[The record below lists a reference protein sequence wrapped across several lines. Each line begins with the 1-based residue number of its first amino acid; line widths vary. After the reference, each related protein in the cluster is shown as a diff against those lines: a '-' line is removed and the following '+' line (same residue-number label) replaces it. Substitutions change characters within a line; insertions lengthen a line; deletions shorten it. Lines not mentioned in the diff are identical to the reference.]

1 MTRSTCLIGTLVL
14 AAMVSYGAAVSS
26 QTAPPAS
33 SGSAQTPPPAPQTQG
48 QSEISLIISADALAP
63 PRYAVPDFLALSS
76 DAETMAAA
84 KTISQVLWDDLE
96 FEREFYTIPR
106 DTYRTIPA
114 ATSAN
119 ANDIPFDR
127 WRELGA
133 DGLVI
138 GTVQKTGDGLR
149 IEARLYNVRSR
160 QSVFGKEY
168 TGGSGNSRLYA
179 HTIADELHQQQRG
192 LRGVARTKLAFSSDR
207 DGERVVGTIEK
218 REVKEIYIS
227 DYDGANQRRVT
238 VNRGLNIFPVWTPD
252 ARGIL
257 YTSYRRGYPDLFL
270 SLIYQGVLQEPT
282 VKHVSDALG
291 NRPQSTLGMVS
302 PDGNRIAFSSSRDG
316 NSEIYVMNRDG
327 SNVVR
332 LTNNTAADITP
343 TWNPQ
348 GTRIAFTS
356 DRTGP
361 PQIWLIDTDG
371 TNLQKLTSEPYA
383 DRATWSS
390 LGTEIAYTA
399 RTGPGNDLK
408 VMDLATRQVRQLTF
422 GEGTNES
429 PVFAPNGR
437 HLAFQSTRA
446 GKMQIF
452 TIARDGKDLRQ
463 ITRVGNNFTPSW
475 SP

>member
-1 MTRSTCLIGTLVL
+1 MARNTCLLIVLVVAVMAYGTVGRTQTGAPPPTGSDRTS
-14 AAMVSYGAAVSS
+14 AASVQTQS
-26 QTAPPAS
+26 QT
-33 SGSAQTPPPAPQTQG
+33 
-48 QSEISLIISADALAP
+48 EISLIISADAGAP

-76 DAETMAAA
+76 DAETVAAA
-84 KTISQVLWDDLE
+84 RAIGQVLWDDLQ
-96 FEREFYTIPR
+96 FEREFYMIPR

-114 ATSAN
+114 ARA
-119 ANDIPFDR
+119 ADDIPFDR

-133 DGLVI
+133 DGLVF

-149 IEARLYNVRSR
+149 VEVRLYNVRSR

-168 TGGSGNSRLYA
+168 AGGAGSARLYA
-179 HTIADELHQQQRG
+179 HTMSDELHQQQRG
-192 LRGVARTKLAFSSDR
+192 LRGVARTRLAFSSDR
-207 DGERVVGTIEK
+207 DGERVVGTVEK
-218 REVKEIYIS
+218 RDVKEIYIA
-227 DYDGANQRRVT
+227 DYDGVNQRRIT

-252 ARGIL
+252 GRGIL

-282 VKHVSDALG
+282 STHPSDAQG
-291 NRPQSTLGMVS
+291 NRPQNTLGMVS
-302 PDGNRIAFSSSRDG
+302 PDGTRIVFSSSRDG
-316 NSEIYVMNRDG
+316 NSEVYVMNQDG
-327 SNVVR
+327 SNVFR
-332 LTNNTAADITP
+332 LTNNRAADITP

-348 GTRIAFTS
+348 STRIAFTS
-356 DRTGP
+356 DRTGT
-361 PQIWLIDTDG
+361 PQIWLIDADG

-390 LGTEIAYTA
+390 LGTEIAYAA
-399 RTGPGNDLK
+399 RTGPGNDIK
-408 VMDLATRQVRQLTF
+408 VMDLATRLVRQLTS

-437 HLAFQSTRA
+437 HLAFQSSRA
-446 GKMQIF
+446 GRMQIF

-463 ITRVGNNFTPSW
+463 VTRVGNNFTPNW

>member
-1 MTRSTCLIGTLVL
+1 MIRDIRLV
-14 AAMVSYGAAVSS
+14 AALLLTAIACYGAALSS
-26 QTAPPAS
+26 QTSPPRPAGSGQSSAPA
-33 SGSAQTPPPAPQTQG
+33 AQTQG
-48 QSEISLIISADALAP
+48 QSEISLIISADAGAP

-76 DAETMAAA
+76 DSETVAVA
-84 KTISQVLWDDLE
+84 KTIGQVLWDDLE
-96 FEREFYTIPR
+96 FERDFYMIPR

-114 ATSAN
+114 ATSAD
-119 ANDIPFDR
+119 DIPFDR

-138 GTVQKTGDGLR
+138 GTVQKTGGGLR
-149 IEARLYNVRSR
+149 VAARLYNVRGR

-168 TGGSGNSRLYA
+168 TGGSGNPRLYA
-179 HTIADELHQQQRG
+179 HTISDELHQQQRG

-207 DGERVVGTIEK
+207 DGERVVGTVEK
-218 REVKEIYIS
+218 RDVKEIYIA
-227 DYDGANQRRVT
+227 DYDGVNQRRIT
-238 VNRGLNIFPVWTPD
+238 VNRDLNIFPVWSPD
-252 ARGIL
+252 GRGIL

-270 SLIYQGVLQEPT
+270 SLIYQGVMEEPMS
-282 VKHVSDALG
+282 KHARDSQG
-291 NRPQSTLGMVS
+291 NRPQNSLAMFS
-302 PDGNRIAFSSSRDG
+302 PDGTRIVFSSNRDG
-316 NSEIYVMNRDG
+316 NYEIYVTNRDG
-327 SNVVR
+327 SNVFR
-332 LTNNTAADITP
+332 LTNNKAADITP

-356 DRTGP
+356 DRTGT
-361 PQIWLIDTDG
+361 PQIWVIDADG

-383 DRATWSS
+383 DRATWSP
-390 LGTEIAYTA
+390 LGTEIAYAA

-463 ITRVGNNFTPSW
+463 VTRVGNNFTPNW
-475 SP
+475 SQ

>member
-1 MTRSTCLIGTLVL
+1 MTRDIRPV
-14 AAMVSYGAAVSS
+14 AALLLTAIAGYGAAVSS
-26 QTAPPAS
+26 QASPPRPAGAEQTSAPP
-33 SGSAQTPPPAPQTQG
+33 GRTQG
-48 QSEISLIISADALAP
+48 QSEISLIISADAGAP
-63 PRYAVPDFLALSS
+63 PRYGVPDFLALSS
-76 DAETMAAA
+76 DAETVAAA
-84 KTISQVLWDDLE
+84 KTIGQVLWDDLA
-96 FEREFYTIPR
+96 FERDFYMIPR

-114 ATSAN
+114 ATSAD
-119 ANDIPFDR
+119 DIPFDR

-138 GTVQKTGDGLR
+138 GTVQKIDDGLR
-149 IEARLYNVRSR
+149 VATRLYNVRGR

-168 TGGSGNSRLYA
+168 SGGSGNPRLYA
-179 HTIADELHQQQRG
+179 HTISDELHEQQRG

-207 DGERVVGTIEK
+207 DGERVVGTVEK
-218 REVKEIYIS
+218 RDVKEIYIA
-227 DYDGANQRRVT
+227 DYDGVNQRRIT
-238 VNRGLNIFPVWTPD
+238 ANRDLNIFPVWSPD
-252 ARGIL
+252 GRGIL

-270 SLIYQGVLQEPT
+270 SLIYQGVMEEPMS
-282 VKHVSDALG
+282 KHARDSQG
-291 NRPQSTLGMVS
+291 NRPQNSLGMFS
-302 PDGNRIAFSSSRDG
+302 PDGARIAFSSNRDG
-316 NSEIYVMNRDG
+316 NYEIYVMNRDG
-327 SNVVR
+327 SNLLR
-332 LTNNTAADITP
+332 LTNNKAADITP

-356 DRTGP
+356 DRTGT
-361 PQIWLIDTDG
+361 PQIWVIDADG

-383 DRATWSS
+383 DRAAWSP
-390 LGTEIAYTA
+390 LGTEIGYAA

-463 ITRVGNNFTPSW
+463 VTRVGNNFTPNW
-475 SP
+475 SQ